1 MNRREMSKLY
11 NTKYSNAYTEVYE
24 ILSYLDKDEYSKIPE
39 DLIEVF
45 EENRNIEY
53 DYEINSDLE
62 LFEQPMLKETK
73 AILFNIFRD
82 YLATPE
88 QSLKIKQWLYD
99 DRMFLERQKSEKYGK
114 DVFEDKKQEK
124 KIKEEMQFPS
134 VIEKQNILQKII
146 DKLKSFFRR

>member
-62 LFEQPMLKETK
+62 LFEQPMLK
-73 AILFNIFRD
+73 
-82 YLATPE
+82 
-88 QSLKIKQWLYD
+88 
-99 DRMFLERQKSEKYGK
+99 
-114 DVFEDKKQEK
+114 
-124 KIKEEMQFPS
+124 
-134 VIEKQNILQKII
+134 
-146 DKLKSFFRR
+146 